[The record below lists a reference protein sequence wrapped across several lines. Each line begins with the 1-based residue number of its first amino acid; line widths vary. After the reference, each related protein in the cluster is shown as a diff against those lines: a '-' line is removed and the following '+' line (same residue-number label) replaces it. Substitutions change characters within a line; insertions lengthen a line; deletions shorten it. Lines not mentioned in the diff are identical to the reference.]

1 MLRLEVLRKGNG
13 TIAPRGTTTVEY
25 MFHGQ
30 LLVDYAA
37 GRTVAFDSTY
47 ARSAPTAARP
57 QDLRPGLAEALT
69 RMVEGEKWRV
79 WIPSELAY
87 GARGGGKAIPPNQ
100 ALVYVIEVLHVRDA
114 ADITRGKMKHFATP
128 VEYSEL

>member
-1 MLRLEVLRKGNG
+1 
-13 TIAPRGTTTVEY
+13 
-25 MFHGQ
+25 
-30 LLVDYAA
+30 
-37 GRTVAFDSTY
+37 
-47 ARSAPTAARP
+47 
-57 QDLRPGLAEALT
+57 
-69 RMVEGEKWRV
+69 MVEGEKWRV

-114 ADITRGKMKHFATP
+114 ADSTRGKMKHFATP